1 MNYYLLFFIM
11 KNYFSIYSNIG
22 LLQNTIK
29 NEKILPMNN
38 TVVPGVISNNIK
50 QANNI
55 NILVIDNIGL
65 VIASI
70 REFFIKS

>member
-1 MNYYLLFFIM
+1 M

-29 NEKILPMNN
+29 NEKILPTNN

>member
-1 MNYYLLFFIM
+1 M